1 MLDDLFLIKRIKD
14 NDIEAFEKLFRL
26 YYAPLCRYADSF
38 INDMSASEE
47 VVQDLFYVVWK
58 ERVQL
63 SIGISV
69 KSYLYRAVQN
79 KAFHYLKHLQVK
91 ESFRETMSNN
101 DLETDSI
108 TPESELEYK
117 ELEHQL
123 LLTLERLPERQRRI
137 FCMNRFDGKTY
148 GEIAPELSISVKTVE
163 ADMTKVL
170 TILRKELKHFATN
183 HAYFNP
189 SK

>member
-1 MLDDLFLIKRIKD
+1 MLDDLLLVKRIKD

-38 INDMSASEE
+38 VNDMQASEE

-58 ERVQL
+58 ERAQL

-79 KAFHYLKHLQVK
+79 RAFHYLKHVQVK
-91 ESFRETMSNN
+91 EAFQETMRDY
-101 DLETDSI
+101 DLETDSA
-108 TPESELEYK
+108 TPETELEYK
-117 ELEHQL
+117 ELEKQL
-123 LLTLERLPERQRRI
+123 LVTLQRLPERQRRV

-148 GEIAPELSISVKTVE
+148 NEIAPELSVSIKTVE

-170 TILRKELKHFATN
+170 SILRKELKHFSN
-183 HAYFNP
+183 SNAYF
-189 SK
+189 

>member
-1 MLDDLFLIKRIKD
+1 MIDDLLLVKRIKD

-38 INDMSASEE
+38 VNDMPASEE

-58 ERVQL
+58 ERARL

-69 KSYLYRAVQN
+69 KAYLYRAVQN
-79 KAFHYLKHLQVK
+79 RAFHYLKHVQVQ
-91 ESFRETMSNN
+91 EAFQETIRDN
-101 DLETDSI
+101 DLETDSV
-108 TPESELEYK
+108 TPETELEYK
-117 ELEHQL
+117 ELEKQL
-123 LLTLERLPERQRRI
+123 LVTLQRLPERQRRV

-148 GEIAPELSISVKTVE
+148 NEIAPELSVSIKTVE

-170 TILRKELKHFATN
+170 AILRKELKHFSN
-183 HAYFNP
+183 SNAYF
-189 SK
+189 

>member
-1 MLDDLFLIKRIKD
+1 MLDDLLLVKRIKD

-38 INDMSASEE
+38 VNDMPASEE

-58 ERVQL
+58 ERAQL

-79 KAFHYLKHLQVK
+79 RAFHYLKHVQVQ
-91 ESFRETMSNN
+91 EAFQETMRYN
-101 DLETDSI
+101 DLETDFV
-108 TPESELEYK
+108 TPETELEYK
-117 ELEHQL
+117 ELEKQL
-123 LLTLERLPERQRRI
+123 LVTLQRLPERQRRV

-148 GEIAPELSISVKTVE
+148 NEIAPELSVSIKTVE

-170 TILRKELKHFATN
+170 AILRKELKHFSN
-183 HAYFNP
+183 SNAYI
-189 SK
+189 

>member
-1 MLDDLFLIKRIKD
+1 MLDDLLLVKRIKD

-38 INDMSASEE
+38 VNDMPASEE

-58 ERVQL
+58 ERAQL

-79 KAFHYLKHLQVK
+79 RAFHYLKHVQVK
-91 ESFRETMSNN
+91 EAFQETMRDY
-101 DLETDSI
+101 DLETDSA
-108 TPESELEYK
+108 TPETELEYK
-117 ELEHQL
+117 ELEKQL
-123 LLTLERLPERQRRI
+123 LVTLQRLPERQRRV

-148 GEIAPELSISVKTVE
+148 NEIAPELSVSIKTVE

-170 TILRKELKHFATN
+170 SILRKELKHFSN
-183 HAYFNP
+183 SNAYF
-189 SK
+189 